1 MNSTESIPVQSE
13 RKRLPGLPSVVS
25 VFGYFVGRYPGRTFV
40 AILCLVLSGV
50 AEGVSIMLFMPLL
63 QRLTAGDMAAGGRVG
78 DWVFALFDVF
88 GVVPTLPMLLALIV
102 AGFALKGVLFWA
114 AMSKVGGTVSSVTT
128 DLRLDLL
135 RAMMRARW
143 SYFSNQPAGQFANA
157 IASEALKASGAY
169 LSAAYILACAVQL
182 AVYSSLAF
190 LLSWQ
195 TALAGLG
202 AGLLFVG
209 LMHRLILVSRR
220 TGKQQVTLLK
230 SVTGR
235 IVDML
240 HGLKPI
246 RAMARESALV
256 EYLETEAEA
265 LNSAQRTEVRAAA
278 AVAAAQEPMM
288 ATVMALGL
296 YVVTSWN
303 LMPFS
308 ALLVL
313 ALLFSRLFNQVNL
326 IVQHYQRFVS
336 YESAYFSIRGRIV
349 EAEARRESV
358 SGSPP
363 PCPLQRGIS
372 LRGVVFRYGDQ
383 VILNG
388 VTLELPARSW
398 TALIGPSGAGKTT
411 LLDLIAGLQTPQGGE
426 ILLDDQPLSETSL
439 DQWRRCIGYVPQEM
453 LLLNGSVFSNV
464 TLGEPDLTPT
474 DVENALRATGAWE
487 FVAAMPQGMDTPVGE
502 RGARLSGGQRQRIAL
517 ARALVRKPELL
528 ILDEATASLDPETE
542 RALCETWAHLSR
554 TTTILAIS
562 HQPAVAQAAD
572 RVFEVRNGVVVPVLK
587 DEGAA

>member
-1 MNSTESIPVQSE
+1 MNAAESMLVPSDPA
-13 RKRLPGLPSVVS
+13 RSPGRSGIAA
-25 VFGYFVGRYPGRTFV
+25 VFAYFVGRYPGRTIV
-40 AILCLVLSGV
+40 SILCLVLSGV
-50 AEGVSIMLFMPLL
+50 AEGVSIVLFMPLL
-63 QRLTAGDMAAGGRVG
+63 QRLTEGDMAAGGRLG
-78 DWVFALFDVF
+78 DGVFALFAAA
-88 GVVPTLPMLLALIV
+88 GIVPTLPALLGFIV
-102 AGFALKGVLFWA
+102 AGLALKGVLFWA

-135 RAMMRARW
+135 RALMRARW
-143 SYFSNQPAGQFANA
+143 SYFTNQPAGQFANA

-182 AVYSSLAF
+182 VVYAALAF

-220 TGKQQVTLLK
+220 TGKQQVALLK

-256 EYLETEAEA
+256 DYLEAEAEA

-278 AVAAAQEPMM
+278 AVAAAQEPVM
-288 ATVMALGL
+288 AAVMALGL
-296 YVVTSWN
+296 YVVMGWN

-313 ALLFSRLFNQVNL
+313 AFLFSRLFNQVNQM
-326 IVQHYQRFVS
+326 VQHYQRFVS
-336 YESAYFSIRGRIV
+336 YESAFFSIRGRID
-349 EAEARRESV
+349 EAEARRESAL
-358 SGSPP
+358 GSPP
-363 PCPLQRGIS
+363 PRPLRRGIS

-388 VTLELPARSW
+388 LTLELPARSW

-411 LLDLIAGLQTPQGGE
+411 LLDLIAGLQTPQGGG

-439 DQWRRCIGYVPQEM
+439 AGWRRNIGYVPQEM
-453 LLLNGSVFSNV
+453 LLLHGSVLSNV
-464 TLGEPDLTPT
+464 TLGEPDLTRA
-474 DVENALRATGAWE
+474 DVENALRETGAWE

-502 RGARLSGGQRQRIAL
+502 RGSRLSGGQRQRIAL

-542 RALCETWAHLSR
+542 RALCETWARLAR

-572 RVFEVRNGVVVPVLK
+572 RVYEVRNGMAVPVRK
-587 DEGAA
+587 GAGTA